1 MRIHSSKV
9 TQNFGSLS
17 VTVSNTKSFLIGKP
31 PIYEV
36 FGGIAF
42 LRWKMSFRRLIRFKK
57 CNNASG
63 TFGIFLAEWGKG
75 AKVAVTKLWIWIL
88 FAGIE
93 IRRTCG
99 NLWLHIPWL
108 YQDDLRLWAVLDEFF
123 EALYK
128 RRSSFVKK
136 EAVWAEDDVGGS
148 FQVGSN
154 ILVPLQDSTDGFF
167 LKLTVYT

>member
-1 MRIHSSKV
+1 M
-9 TQNFGSLS
+9 
-17 VTVSNTKSFLIGKP
+17 TVSNTKSFLIRKP
-31 PIYEV
+31 LIYEV
-36 FGGIAF
+36 FGAIAF
-42 LRWKMSFRRLIRFKK
+42 LHWKMSSRRLIRFKK

-63 TFGIFLAEWGKG
+63 TSGILMAEWGKG
-75 AKVAVTKLWIWIL
+75 VKVAVTESWIWIL
-88 FAGIE
+88 FAGFE

-108 YQDDLRLWAVLDEFF
+108 YQDDLRLWAVLDEFL

-148 FQVGSN
+148 FQVGSD
-154 ILVPLQDSTDGFF
+154 ILVPLQDTTDGFF
-167 LKLTVYT
+167 LKLTVY